1 MMVISS
7 TGDVSEEL
15 VDSFFEAEVE
25 MERKICR
32 DVVCTS
38 HKDEEG
44 KNLLTHTH
52 NHTCTRTPLCQA
64 GLSISCYRPRDSCI
78 RVCLCVFR
86 FPEGPV

>member
-1 MMVISS
+1 M
-7 TGDVSEEL
+7 TEEL

-44 KNLLTHTH
+44 EQI
-52 NHTCTRTPLCQA
+52 PPS
-64 GLSISCYRPRDSCI
+64 LS
-78 RVCLCVFR
+78 VCLAIHLISHPGTR
-86 FPEGPV
+86 L